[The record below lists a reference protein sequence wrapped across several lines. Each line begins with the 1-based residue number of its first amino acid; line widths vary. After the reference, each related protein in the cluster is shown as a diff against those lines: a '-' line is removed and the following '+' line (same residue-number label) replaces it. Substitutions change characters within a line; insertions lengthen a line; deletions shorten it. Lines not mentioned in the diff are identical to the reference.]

1 MKPDLY
7 WIPGPWRGKL
17 AVSTRPR
24 GGDWLD
30 DEIAGWRGDGL
41 DVVVSLLEKEE
52 ASQLQLDREGVAT
65 CSKGIEFVSFPVP
78 DRGIPLSVPKA
89 LAFLEAIAMR
99 LEKGRNVAVH
109 CRQGIGRSGL
119 VAAGLLMIAGTSVE
133 DAVRTVSAARGV
145 TIPETATQL
154 EWLERLSS
162 MRPSLTSG

>member
-89 LAFLEAIAMR
+89 LAFLEAIAVR

-119 VAAGLLMIAGTSVE
+119 VA
-133 DAVRTVSAARGV
+133 AVRTVSAARGV